1 MSETLYR
8 KYRPNN
14 FDTVFGQEYIKKSIQ
29 NALDQNKLA
38 HAYLFSGPRGVG
50 KTTIA
55 RIIAK
60 SVNCM
65 KNGISSKPCLSCEN
79 CVSIAEGNNLDIIEI
94 DLASNRGIDEIRS
107 LKESIN
113 YQPVRCRMKVYIID
127 EIHMLTNEAF
137 NALLKTLEEPPK
149 HAIFILATTEINK
162 LPDTIISRCICYN
175 FKTLSENEAIDMMR
189 NCVEK
194 ENIKIDDNSL
204 RLIFKKSGGSA
215 RDAFSILEQISSTN
229 FGEDITEELVKKTL
243 GMVSREYF
251 VKFNEYLKN
260 EQKEELVKFVDEM
273 YEDGIQIEQFLKDFC
288 DFLKADEKDIDYI
301 SLVITNIYSSLNIF
315 KNEDDI
321 RIIVYII
328 IYNIL
333 KVKKTVSTV
342 SVSTNVKNIEFDYKK
357 FLNQL
362 KEQGMLIPYSV
373 LSEFKFVEIKNASI
387 YIKQTTNRE
396 YTKAIISDYEYR
408 RQIEEQI
415 YDMLGVRYTLEIIDK
430 KYMKNFDGFYDKV
443 RSLFEAEKDLERIRN
458 EN

>member
-94 DLASNRGIDEIRS
+94 DAASNRGIDEIRS

-243 GMVSREYF
+243 GMVPREYF

-342 SVSTNVKNIEFDYKK
+342 SVSTNVKNVEFDYKK

-430 KYMKNFDGFYDKV
+430 KYMKNLDGFYDKV
-443 RSLFEAEKDLERIRN
+443 RSLFEAEKI
-458 EN
+458 

>member
-94 DLASNRGIDEIRS
+94 DAASNRGIDEIRS

-194 ENIKIDDNSL
+194 ENIKIDDDSL
-204 RLIFKKSGGSA
+204 KLIFKKSGGSA

-243 GMVSREYF
+243 GMVPREYF

-288 DFLKADEKDIDYI
+288 DFLKANEKDIDYI

-443 RSLFEAEKDLERIRN
+443 RSLFEAEKI
-458 EN
+458 

>member
-94 DLASNRGIDEIRS
+94 DAASNRGIDEIRS

-243 GMVSREYF
+243 GMVPREYF

-301 SLVITNIYSSLNIF
+301 SLVITN
-315 KNEDDI
+315 
-321 RIIVYII
+321 
-328 IYNIL
+328 
-333 KVKKTVSTV
+333 TVSYTHLTLPTIC
-342 SVSTNVKNIEFDYKK
+342 SV
-357 FLNQL
+357 
-362 KEQGMLIPYSV
+362 
-373 LSEFKFVEIKNASI
+373 
-387 YIKQTTNRE
+387 
-396 YTKAIISDYEYR
+396 
-408 RQIEEQI
+408 
-415 YDMLGVRYTLEIIDK
+415 
-430 KYMKNFDGFYDKV
+430 
-443 RSLFEAEKDLERIRN
+443 
-458 EN
+458 

>member
-94 DLASNRGIDEIRS
+94 DAASNRGIDEIRS

-243 GMVSREYF
+243 GMVPREYF

-260 EQKEELVKFVDEM
+260 EQKEELVKFVDKM

-443 RSLFEAEKDLERIRN
+443 RSLFEAEKI
-458 EN
+458 

>member
-60 SVNCM
+60 SVNCI

-94 DLASNRGIDEIRS
+94 DAASNRGIDEIRS

-194 ENIKIDDNSL
+194 ENIKIDDDSL
-204 RLIFKKSGGSA
+204 KLIFKKSGGSA

-243 GMVSREYF
+243 GMVPREYF

-288 DFLKADEKDIDYI
+288 DFLKANEKDIDYI

-443 RSLFEAEKDLERIRN
+443 RSLFEAEKI
-458 EN
+458 

>member
-94 DLASNRGIDEIRS
+94 DAASNRGIDEIRS

-194 ENIKIDDNSL
+194 ENIKIDDDSL
-204 RLIFKKSGGSA
+204 KLIFKKSGGSA

-243 GMVSREYF
+243 GMVPREYF

-288 DFLKADEKDIDYI
+288 DFLKANEKDIDYI

-342 SVSTNVKNIEFDYKK
+342 SVSTNVKNVEFDYKK
-357 FLNQL
+357 FLNRL

-430 KYMKNFDGFYDKV
+430 KYMKNFEGFYDKV
-443 RSLFEAEKDLERIRN
+443 RSLFEAEKI
-458 EN
+458 

>member
-79 CVSIAEGNNLDIIEI
+79 CVSIAEGNNLDIVEI
-94 DLASNRGIDEIRS
+94 DAASNRGIDEIRS

-243 GMVSREYF
+243 GMVPREYF
-251 VKFNEYLKN
+251 VKFNEYVKN

-342 SVSTNVKNIEFDYKK
+342 SVSTNVKNVEFDYKK

-373 LSEFKFVEIKNASI
+373 LLEFKFVEIKNASI

-443 RSLFEAEKDLERIRN
+443 RSLFEAEKI
-458 EN
+458 

>member
-94 DLASNRGIDEIRS
+94 DAASNRGIDEIRS

-243 GMVSREYF
+243 GMVPREYF
-251 VKFNEYLKN
+251 AKFNEYLKN

-288 DFLKADEKDIDYI
+288 DFLKANEKDIDYI

-443 RSLFEAEKDLERIRN
+443 RSLFEAEKI
-458 EN
+458 

>member
-60 SVNCM
+60 SVNCI

-94 DLASNRGIDEIRS
+94 DAASNRGIDEIRS

-194 ENIKIDDNSL
+194 ENIKIDDDSL
-204 RLIFKKSGGSA
+204 KLIFKKSGGSA

-243 GMVSREYF
+243 GMVPREYF

-288 DFLKADEKDIDYI
+288 DFLKANEKDIDYI

-333 KVKKTVSTV
+333 KVKKTISTV
-342 SVSTNVKNIEFDYKK
+342 SVSTNVKNVEFDYKK

-443 RSLFEAEKDLERIRN
+443 RSLFEAEKI
-458 EN
+458 

>member
-94 DLASNRGIDEIRS
+94 DAASNRGIDEIRS

-243 GMVSREYF
+243 GMVPREYF

-288 DFLKADEKDIDYI
+288 DFLKANEKDIDYI

-443 RSLFEAEKDLERIRN
+443 RSLFEAEKI
-458 EN
+458 

>member
-1 MSETLYR
+1 
-8 KYRPNN
+8 
-14 FDTVFGQEYIKKSIQ
+14 
-29 NALDQNKLA
+29 
-38 HAYLFSGPRGVG
+38 
-50 KTTIA
+50 
-55 RIIAK
+55 
-60 SVNCM
+60 
-65 KNGISSKPCLSCEN
+65 
-79 CVSIAEGNNLDIIEI
+79 
-94 DLASNRGIDEIRS
+94 
-107 LKESIN
+107 
-113 YQPVRCRMKVYIID
+113 
-127 EIHMLTNEAF
+127 MLTNEAF

-243 GMVSREYF
+243 GMVPREYF

-443 RSLFEAEKDLERIRN
+443 RSLFEAEKI
-458 EN
+458 

>member
-94 DLASNRGIDEIRS
+94 DAASNRGIDEIRS

-194 ENIKIDDNSL
+194 ENIKIDDDSL
-204 RLIFKKSGGSA
+204 KLIFKKSGGSA

-243 GMVSREYF
+243 GMVPREYF

-260 EQKEELVKFVDEM
+260 EQKEELIKFVDEM

-288 DFLKADEKDIDYI
+288 DFLKANEKDIDYI

-342 SVSTNVKNIEFDYKK
+342 SVSTNVKNVEFDYKK

-443 RSLFEAEKDLERIRN
+443 RSLFEAEKI
-458 EN
+458 

>member
-94 DLASNRGIDEIRS
+94 DAASNRGIDEIRS

-194 ENIKIDDNSL
+194 ENIKIDDDSL
-204 RLIFKKSGGSA
+204 KLIFKKSGGSA

-288 DFLKADEKDIDYI
+288 DFLKANEKDIDYI

-443 RSLFEAEKDLERIRN
+443 RSLFEAEKI
-458 EN
+458 

>member
-94 DLASNRGIDEIRS
+94 DAASNRGIDEIRS

-243 GMVSREYF
+243 GMVPREYF

-260 EQKEELVKFVDEM
+260 EQKEELIKFVDEM

-288 DFLKADEKDIDYI
+288 DFLKANEKDIDYI

-342 SVSTNVKNIEFDYKK
+342 SVSTNVKNVEFDYKK

-443 RSLFEAEKDLERIRN
+443 RSLFEAEKI
-458 EN
+458 

>member
-94 DLASNRGIDEIRS
+94 DAASNRGIDEIRS

-243 GMVSREYF
+243 GMVPREYF
-251 VKFNEYLKN
+251 VKFNEYVKN

-342 SVSTNVKNIEFDYKK
+342 SVSTNVKNVEFDYKK

-373 LSEFKFVEIKNASI
+373 LLEFKFVEIKNASI

-443 RSLFEAEKDLERIRN
+443 RSLFEAEKI
-458 EN
+458 

>member
-94 DLASNRGIDEIRS
+94 DAASNRGIDEIRS

-194 ENIKIDDNSL
+194 ENIKIDDDSL
-204 RLIFKKSGGSA
+204 KLIFKKSGGSA

-288 DFLKADEKDIDYI
+288 DFLKANEKDIDYI

-396 YTKAIISDYEYR
+396 YTKAIIRDYEYR

-443 RSLFEAEKDLERIRN
+443 RSLFEAEKI
-458 EN
+458 

>member
-79 CVSIAEGNNLDIIEI
+79 CVSIAEGNNLDIVEI
-94 DLASNRGIDEIRS
+94 DAASNRGIDEIRS

-243 GMVSREYF
+243 GMVPREYF
-251 VKFNEYLKN
+251 VKFNEYVKN

-301 SLVITNIYSSLNIF
+301 SFVITNIYSSLNIF

-342 SVSTNVKNIEFDYKK
+342 SVSTNVKNVEFDYKK

-373 LSEFKFVEIKNASI
+373 LLEFKFVEIKNASI

-443 RSLFEAEKDLERIRN
+443 RSLFEAEKI
-458 EN
+458 

>member
-94 DLASNRGIDEIRS
+94 DAASNRGIDEIRS

-194 ENIKIDDNSL
+194 ENIKIDDDSL
-204 RLIFKKSGGSA
+204 KLIFKKSGGSA

-243 GMVSREYF
+243 GMVPREYF

-342 SVSTNVKNIEFDYKK
+342 SVSTNVKNVEFDYKK

-443 RSLFEAEKDLERIRN
+443 RSLFEAENI
-458 EN
+458 

>member
-79 CVSIAEGNNLDIIEI
+79 CVSITEGNNLDIIEI
-94 DLASNRGIDEIRS
+94 DAASNRGIDEIRS

-243 GMVSREYF
+243 GMVPREYF

-443 RSLFEAEKDLERIRN
+443 RSLFEAEKI
-458 EN
+458 

>member
-94 DLASNRGIDEIRS
+94 DAASNRGIDEIRS

-342 SVSTNVKNIEFDYKK
+342 SVSTNVKNVEFDYKK

-443 RSLFEAEKDLERIRN
+443 RSLFEAEKI
-458 EN
+458 

>member
-94 DLASNRGIDEIRS
+94 DAASNRGIDEIRS

-194 ENIKIDDNSL
+194 ENIKIDDDSL
-204 RLIFKKSGGSA
+204 KLIFKKSGGSA

-288 DFLKADEKDIDYI
+288 DFLKANEKDIDYI

-342 SVSTNVKNIEFDYKK
+342 SVSTNVKNVEFDYKK

-443 RSLFEAEKDLERIRN
+443 RSLFEAEKI
-458 EN
+458 

>member
-79 CVSIAEGNNLDIIEI
+79 CVSIAESNNLDIIEI
-94 DLASNRGIDEIRS
+94 DAASNRGIDEIRS

-194 ENIKIDDNSL
+194 ENIKIDDDSL
-204 RLIFKKSGGSA
+204 KLIFKKSGGSA

-243 GMVSREYF
+243 GMVPREYF

-342 SVSTNVKNIEFDYKK
+342 SVSTNVKNVEFDYKK

-443 RSLFEAEKDLERIRN
+443 RSLFEAEKI
-458 EN
+458 

>member
-79 CVSIAEGNNLDIIEI
+79 CVSITEGNNLDIIEI
-94 DLASNRGIDEIRS
+94 DAASNRGIDEIRS

-243 GMVSREYF
+243 GMVPREYF

-342 SVSTNVKNIEFDYKK
+342 SVSTNVKNVEFDYKK

-443 RSLFEAEKDLERIRN
+443 RSLFEAEKI
-458 EN
+458 

>member
-94 DLASNRGIDEIRS
+94 DAASNRGIDEIRS

-194 ENIKIDDNSL
+194 ENIKIDDDSL
-204 RLIFKKSGGSA
+204 KLIFKKSGGSA

-243 GMVSREYF
+243 GMVPREYF

-260 EQKEELVKFVDEM
+260 EQKEELIKFVDEM

-288 DFLKADEKDIDYI
+288 DFLKANEKDIDYI

-342 SVSTNVKNIEFDYKK
+342 SVSTNVKNVEFDYKK

-430 KYMKNFDGFYDKV
+430 KYMKNFEGFYDKV
-443 RSLFEAEKDLERIRN
+443 RSLFEAEKI
-458 EN
+458 

>member
-94 DLASNRGIDEIRS
+94 DAASNRGIDEIRS

-194 ENIKIDDNSL
+194 ENIKIDDDSL
-204 RLIFKKSGGSA
+204 KLIFKKSGGSA

-243 GMVSREYF
+243 GMVPREYF

-443 RSLFEAEKDLERIRN
+443 RSLFEAEKI
-458 EN
+458 

>member
-14 FDTVFGQEYIKKSIQ
+14 FNTVFGQEYIKKSIQ

-94 DLASNRGIDEIRS
+94 DAASNRGIDEIRS

-194 ENIKIDDNSL
+194 ENIKIDDDSL

-243 GMVSREYF
+243 GMVPREYF

-301 SLVITNIYSSLNIF
+301 SLVISNIYSSLNIF

-443 RSLFEAEKDLERIRN
+443 RSLFEAEKI
-458 EN
+458 

>member
-94 DLASNRGIDEIRS
+94 DAASNRGIDEIRS

-175 FKTLSENEAIDMMR
+175 FKKLSENEAIDMMR

-194 ENIKIDDNSL
+194 EDIKIDDDSL
-204 RLIFKKSGGSA
+204 KLIFKKSGGSA

-243 GMVSREYF
+243 GMVPREYF

-260 EQKEELVKFVDEM
+260 EQKEELIKFIDEM

-288 DFLKADEKDIDYI
+288 DFLKANEKDIDYI

-342 SVSTNVKNIEFDYKK
+342 SVSTNVKNVEFDYKK

-443 RSLFEAEKDLERIRN
+443 RSLFEAEKI
-458 EN
+458 

>member
-79 CVSIAEGNNLDIIEI
+79 CVSITEGNNLDIIEI
-94 DLASNRGIDEIRS
+94 DAASNRGIDEIRS

-175 FKTLSENEAIDMMR
+175 FKTLSENEAIDLMR

-243 GMVSREYF
+243 GMVPREYF

-443 RSLFEAEKDLERIRN
+443 RSLFEAEKI
-458 EN
+458 

>member
-14 FDTVFGQEYIKKSIQ
+14 FETVFGQEYIKKSIQ

-94 DLASNRGIDEIRS
+94 DAASNRGIDEIRS

-243 GMVSREYF
+243 GMVPREYF

-342 SVSTNVKNIEFDYKK
+342 SVSTNVKNVEFDYKK

-443 RSLFEAEKDLERIRN
+443 RSLFEAEKI
-458 EN
+458 

>member
-94 DLASNRGIDEIRS
+94 DAASNRGIDEIRS

-204 RLIFKKSGGSA
+204 KLIFKKSGGSA

-243 GMVSREYF
+243 GMVPREYF

-342 SVSTNVKNIEFDYKK
+342 SVSTNVKNVEFDYKK

-443 RSLFEAEKDLERIRN
+443 RSLFEAEKI
-458 EN
+458 

>member
-94 DLASNRGIDEIRS
+94 DAASNRGIDEIRS

-243 GMVSREYF
+243 GMVPREYF
-251 VKFNEYLKN
+251 VKFNEYVKN

-443 RSLFEAEKDLERIRN
+443 RSLFEAEKI
-458 EN
+458 

>member
-94 DLASNRGIDEIRS
+94 DAASNRGIDEIRS

-189 NCVEK
+189 NCVQK

-204 RLIFKKSGGSA
+204 KLIFKKSGGSA

-243 GMVSREYF
+243 GMVPREYF

-443 RSLFEAEKDLERIRN
+443 RSLFEAEKI
-458 EN
+458 

>member
-94 DLASNRGIDEIRS
+94 DAASNRGIDEIRS

-194 ENIKIDDNSL
+194 ENIKIDDDSL
-204 RLIFKKSGGSA
+204 KLIFKKSGGSA

-243 GMVSREYF
+243 GMVPREYF

-288 DFLKADEKDIDYI
+288 DFLKANEKDIDYI

-373 LSEFKFVEIKNASI
+373 LSEFKFVEIKNVSI

-443 RSLFEAEKDLERIRN
+443 RSLFEAEKI
-458 EN
+458 

>member
-94 DLASNRGIDEIRS
+94 DAASNRGIDEIRS

-194 ENIKIDDNSL
+194 ENIKIDDDSL
-204 RLIFKKSGGSA
+204 KLIFKKSGGSA

-243 GMVSREYF
+243 GMVPREYF

-260 EQKEELVKFVDEM
+260 EQKEELIKFVDEM

-342 SVSTNVKNIEFDYKK
+342 SVSTNVKNVEFDYKK

-443 RSLFEAEKDLERIRN
+443 RSLFEAEKI
-458 EN
+458 

>member
-94 DLASNRGIDEIRS
+94 DAASNRGIDEIRS

-194 ENIKIDDNSL
+194 ENIKIDDDSL
-204 RLIFKKSGGSA
+204 KLIFKKSGGSA

-243 GMVSREYF
+243 GMVPREYF

-273 YEDGIQIEQFLKDFC
+273 YEDGIHIEQFLKDFC

-342 SVSTNVKNIEFDYKK
+342 SVSTNVKNVEFDYKK

-443 RSLFEAEKDLERIRN
+443 RSLFEAEKI
-458 EN
+458 

>member
-60 SVNCM
+60 SVNCI

-94 DLASNRGIDEIRS
+94 DAASNRGIDEIRS

-194 ENIKIDDNSL
+194 ENIKIDDDSL
-204 RLIFKKSGGSA
+204 KLIFKKSGGSA

-243 GMVSREYF
+243 GMVPREYF

-288 DFLKADEKDIDYI
+288 DFLKANEKDIDYI

-342 SVSTNVKNIEFDYKK
+342 SVSTNVKNVEFDYKK

-443 RSLFEAEKDLERIRN
+443 RSLFEAEKI
-458 EN
+458 

>member
-94 DLASNRGIDEIRS
+94 DAASNRGIDEIRS

-204 RLIFKKSGGSA
+204 KLIFKKSGGSA

-243 GMVSREYF
+243 GMVPREYF

-342 SVSTNVKNIEFDYKK
+342 SVSTNVKNVEFDYKK

-443 RSLFEAEKDLERIRN
+443 RSLFEAENI
-458 EN
+458 

>member
-94 DLASNRGIDEIRS
+94 DAASNRGIDEIRS

-194 ENIKIDDNSL
+194 ENIKIDDDSL
-204 RLIFKKSGGSA
+204 KLIFKKSGGSA

-243 GMVSREYF
+243 GMVPREYF

-288 DFLKADEKDIDYI
+288 DFLKANEKDIDYI

-342 SVSTNVKNIEFDYKK
+342 SVSTNVKNVEFDYKK

-396 YTKAIISDYEYR
+396 YTKAIICDYEYR

-443 RSLFEAEKDLERIRN
+443 RSLFEAEKI
-458 EN
+458 

>member
-94 DLASNRGIDEIRS
+94 DAASNRGIDEIRS

-243 GMVSREYF
+243 GMVPREYF

-288 DFLKADEKDIDYI
+288 DFLKANEKDIDYI

-342 SVSTNVKNIEFDYKK
+342 SVSTNVKNVEFDYKK

-443 RSLFEAEKDLERIRN
+443 RSLFEAEKI
-458 EN
+458 